1 MFFYQEI
8 ILIFVCLFLLTNL
21 VSPLSSLPSV
31 KEDISSA
38 PDPPT
43 VTSTSELGKIP
54 VEAPCLE
61 SMETSI
67 QQDRDVVL
75 PKLEIISE
83 VTEKGSGFQKKPE
96 VEIAVEEISGEED
109 NPESV
114 EMDISSS
121 PLPPAGV
128 TDEQDMNFAGRDK
141 SVFDSSVDGMEK
153 SLFLSPLNDSNSK
166 PGGAKRKM
174 SLLEYRSR
182 ARKPSEQMQRKP
194 PSQDASLLGSIMTTP
209 TPPPPS
215 TCISVPPTNPP
226 SHSFLSYSSSFLS
239 GSSNRT
245 VKPPLAGV
253 GELTSNT

>member
-141 SVFDSSVDGMEK
+141 SVLIALLMVWRSPCFYLLSMIATPSLVVPNERCRFSSIEAGLVSHLNRCSV
-153 SLFLSPLNDSNSK
+153 SLHHKMHHCWDLS
-166 PGGAKRKM
+166 
-174 SLLEYRSR
+174 
-182 ARKPSEQMQRKP
+182 
-194 PSQDASLLGSIMTTP
+194 
-209 TPPPPS
+209 
-215 TCISVPPTNPP
+215 
-226 SHSFLSYSSSFLS
+226 
-239 GSSNRT
+239 
-245 VKPPLAGV
+245 
-253 GELTSNT
+253 